1 MKTSYIL
8 MIITILSKVFG
19 LLREKALAY
28 FFGVGMVADIFLVAF
43 QLPMTFT
50 NVISGAVANGYI
62 PMYDSIRERE
72 DKNLADKFTANLSN
86 IIFIVFALVT
96 ILSIIFARPLVKLMA
111 EGFSGEKLELAIFV
125 SRVAMLSIAV
135 TAVSSIYKAYLQIHE
150 KFVISVLHSIIMNI
164 IIIISM
170 GLAYK
175 MGINYLAVGIFL
187 AFVLQ
192 YGIFIRP
199 IKKLGYKHSLKIDFN
214 EDIKKLFKSILPIL
228 ISTSAIE
235 INFMIS
241 RSLASGAYA
250 GGISILNYSYKLQSF
265 VTGIVVTSIIT
276 ATYPKLAS
284 FGSKKDLENLKTALS
299 EGLSNM
305 LILVVPAAFGL
316 YIFSFPIVNLLFVG
330 GEFSV
335 EDAKITATV
344 LSFFAFGVI
353 GIGVREIISRVFYS
367 LGDNR
372 TPVINS
378 VVIVGINIVLAFLLS
393 KIMGIRGI
401 ALATS
406 ISFIVGALTIYFSSI
421 KLIGNVFDK
430 TLLTNIVKI
439 TVSSALMALVSKIVY
454 DVLTKSLGINLSL
467 LISIIVAGIIY
478 LFLLIVFRVD
488 EIKEI
493 FRLLLKR

>member
-1 MKTSYIL
+1 
-8 MIITILSKVFG
+8 
-19 LLREKALAY
+19 
-28 FFGVGMVADIFLVAF
+28 
-43 QLPMTFT
+43 
-50 NVISGAVANGYI
+50 
-62 PMYDSIRERE
+62 
-72 DKNLADKFTANLSN
+72 
-86 IIFIVFALVT
+86 
-96 ILSIIFARPLVKLMA
+96 
-111 EGFSGEKLELAIFV
+111 
-125 SRVAMLSIAV
+125 
-135 TAVSSIYKAYLQIHE
+135 
-150 KFVISVLHSIIMNI
+150 
-164 IIIISM
+164 
-170 GLAYK
+170 
-175 MGINYLAVGIFL
+175 
-187 AFVLQ
+187 
-192 YGIFIRP
+192 
-199 IKKLGYKHSLKIDFN
+199 
-214 EDIKKLFKSILPIL
+214 
-228 ISTSAIE
+228 
-235 INFMIS
+235 
-241 RSLASGAYA
+241 
-250 GGISILNYSYKLQSF
+250 
-265 VTGIVVTSIIT
+265 
-276 ATYPKLAS
+276 
-284 FGSKKDLENLKTALS
+284 
-299 EGLSNM
+299 M

-335 EDAKITATV
+335 EDAKITAIV

-430 TLLTNIVKI
+430 TLLTNIIKI
-439 TVSSALMALVSKIVY
+439 TVSSVLMALVSKIVY
-454 DVLTKSLGINLSL
+454 DILTKSLGINLSL

>member
-1 MKTSYIL
+1 

-62 PMYDSIRERE
+62 PMYDKIKERD
-72 DKNLADKFTANLSN
+72 DKKLADIFTANLSN
-86 IIFIVFALVT
+86 IIFIVFAIVT

-175 MGINYLAVGIFL
+175 MGINYLAVGILL

-214 EDIKKLFKSILPIL
+214 EDIKKLFTSILPIL

-276 ATYPKLAS
+276 ATYPKLAK
-284 FGSKKDLENLKTALS
+284 FGSKKDLENLKDALS

-316 YIFSFPIVNLLFVG
+316 YVFSFPIVNLLFVG

-335 EDAKITATV
+335 EDARITATV

-353 GIGVREIISRVFYS
+353 GIGVREIISRAFY
-367 LGDNR
+367 NK
-372 TPVINS
+372 TPVYNS
-378 VVIVGINIVLAFLLS
+378 LIIVGINIALALLLS
-393 KIMGIRGI
+393 KVMGIRGI
-401 ALATS
+401 AFATS
-406 ISFIVGALTIYFSSI
+406 ISFIVGALAMYFSSI
-421 KLIGNVFDK
+421 RLIGNVFDK
-430 TLLTNIVKI
+430 KLLKNLIKI
-439 TVSSALMALVSKIVY
+439 TISSGAMALGSRLVY
-454 DVLTKSLGINLSL
+454 EVLTKSFSINLSL
-467 LISIIVAGIIY
+467 LISILVAGLIY
-478 LFLLIVFRVD
+478 LILLILLRVD
-488 EIKEI
+488 EIREI
-493 FRLLLKR
+493 LKLVLKK